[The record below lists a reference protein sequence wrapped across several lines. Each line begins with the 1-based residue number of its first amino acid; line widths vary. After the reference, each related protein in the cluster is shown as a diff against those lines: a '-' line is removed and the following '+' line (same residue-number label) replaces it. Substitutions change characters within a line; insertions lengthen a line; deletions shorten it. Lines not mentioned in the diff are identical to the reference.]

1 MLILKELETK
11 KQGNSSGLLNE
22 RYKLLEQIGEG
33 TEAYVNKCEDI
44 KEENKQFQLWVDFI
58 CFISKKKTTRIKH
71 LKKLN

>member
-1 MLILKELETK
+1 LLILKELETK

-44 KEENKQFQLWVDFI
+44 KERNKQFQL
-58 CFISKKKTTRIKH
+58 
-71 LKKLN
+71 